1 MTVRSPAAIRG
12 RLRPNPLGGKG
23 HPYCPPPSKTSPRA
37 RRTLRGRNAAVWG
50 LAAGSAGRRSGRADS
65 CRPGS
70 YCCPRRSSLCRWG
83 RASAVDLSSARL
95 AVFVGPFAPEAERHS
110 GRSDQVS
117 LIGGVDEHPSAVTLR
132 APRRTVEDA
141 DLADTVAALDDVA
154 RVSVELPEGPDRD
167 LPETRLGE
175 HSGKDVADAFGAE
188 HLSQRGDGPAR
199 CEDVVVESLVV
210 LAVVPAFCRREFQNV
225 LRRIIWKSHL
235 ILAGALSRIIRA
247 TRIPICRKSVEMV
260 VSPLR
265 MISLIGDSL

>member
-1 MTVRSPAAIRG
+1 MLPRTTFSVVVFCKKTKVTKK
-12 RLRPNPLGGKG
+12 GKA
-23 HPYCPPPSKTSPRA
+23 PIYTRI
-37 RRTLRGRNAAVWG
+37 TT
-50 LAAGSAGRRSGRADS
+50 ADQS
-65 CRPGS
+65 TEVYTQCQIEP
-70 YCCPRRSSLCRWG
+70 
-83 RASAVDLSSARL
+83 
-95 AVFVGPFAPEAERHS
+95 ERHS
-110 GRSDQVS
+110 GCSAQVS

-132 APRRTVEDA
+132 APRRTVEGA

-154 RVSVELPEGPDRD
+154 RVSVELPEDPDRD

-175 HSGKDVADAFGAE
+175 HSGKEVADAFGAE